1 VALESKYTPPTV
13 DGVAVPC
20 SITFW
25 VRFAL
30 RPSGSEGI
38 LKAEL
43 EKLKSAVAARD
54 PQAQM
59 QYALLKTGWVNL
71 NPEKENISPFLIE
84 AAQAGLP
91 TAQFSVG
98 FYTLRGLYVTRDRA
112 KGLRWLELAANKG
125 HHDAEVMLA
134 TELLRV
140 KPDAADVARAR
151 ELLEKAAAADHAG
164 AMYFLAD
171 LLLEAG
177 SAPADPR
184 RSLELL
190 GDVMKDLEDDPSAYE
205 VRAAALSQTGA
216 FEGAIAA
223 QKRAVA
229 KARKLDW
236 DVAPQEERLALY
248 TNGQPWTRRLLDY

>member
-1 VALESKYTPPTV
+1 
-13 DGVAVPC
+13 
-20 SITFW
+20 
-25 VRFAL
+25 
-30 RPSGSEGI
+30 
-38 LKAEL
+38 
-43 EKLKSAVAARD
+43 
-54 PQAQM
+54 
-59 QYALLKTGWVNL
+59 
-71 NPEKENISPFLIE
+71 
-84 AAQAGLP
+84 
-91 TAQFSVG
+91 
-98 FYTLRGLYVTRDRA
+98 
-112 KGLRWLELAANKG
+112 
-125 HHDAEVMLA
+125 MLA

>member
-1 VALESKYTPPTV
+1 
-13 DGVAVPC
+13 
-20 SITFW
+20 
-25 VRFAL
+25 
-30 RPSGSEGI
+30 
-38 LKAEL
+38 
-43 EKLKSAVAARD
+43 
-54 PQAQM
+54 
-59 QYALLKTGWVNL
+59 LLKTGWVNL

-151 ELLEKAAAADHAG
+151 ELLEKAAAADHAN
-164 AMYFLAD
+164 AKYFLAD
-171 LLLEAG
+171 LLLEAA

-248 TNGQPWTRRLLDY
+248 TKGQPWTRRLLDY